1 MVSDWVAGLDWV
13 FDNLDMLKVKVVNM
27 SICSTAMYA
36 DASSCDAQEP
46 AMARAVKNLVDAGVT
61 LFAASGNLGSS
72 TTMSSPAC
80 NTGVIAVAATYD
92 SDVGTQ
98 PPGGSTYRARFGANV
113 ADCGDRTT
121 AFDQI
126 TCFSNTP
133 ARIDIAAP
141 GAPMLSDGLN
151 GQTST
156 YRGTSQASPAAAGV
170 AALMLECNP
179 SLTPAQVKDAM
190 QKTGVP
196 SLDAKTMRMI
206 PSLRADAAVK
216 AVCAKLSPEGA
227 AASGGAPA
235 AAAAGSGAAP
245 TSGVAGVAGI
255 PASSAG
261 AAALPGATGAGAGAA
276 TAPPSTN
283 TGSAQSAASAAGASG
298 PAAQPPA
305 AGRGVTGIANGVS
318 TTATAPSPE
327 TNDGCGCSSL
337 GARRTPKP
345 EVGWL
350 VVSGM
355 LGSALLRRRL
365 WRRAG

>member
-1 MVSDWVAGLDWV
+1 
-13 FDNLDMLKVKVVNM
+13 
-27 SICSTAMYA
+27 
-36 DASSCDAQEP
+36 
-46 AMARAVKNLVDAGVT
+46 
-61 LFAASGNLGSS
+61 
-72 TTMSSPAC
+72 
-80 NTGVIAVAATYD
+80 VIAVAATYD

-121 AFDQI
+121 AFDQV

-179 SLTPAQVKDAM
+179 SLTPTQIKDAM
-190 QKTGVP
+190 VKTGVP
-196 SLDAKTMRMI
+196 SLDSKTMRMI

-216 AVCAKLSPEGA
+216 AVCARLSP
-227 AASGGAPA
+227 GG
-235 AAAAGSGAAP
+235 AAAGSGGALAGAAA
-245 TSGVAGVAGI
+245 SSGAAGAAGVAGV
-255 PASSAG
+255 PASGAG
-261 AAALPGATGAGAGAA
+261 AAAQPPTTPGAGAGAA
-276 TAPPSTN
+276 TAPTTTASM
-283 TGSAQSAASAAGASG
+283 QSAASAAGVAALG
-298 PAAQPPA
+298 PVTQPPA
-305 AGRGVTGIANGVS
+305 AGRGVTGIANGV
-318 TTATAPSPE
+318 TAAPTAPSAE
-327 TNDGCGCSSL
+327 ANDGCGCSSV

-355 LGSALLRRRL
+355 LGSGLLRRRL